1 MDVRS
6 RVQVLGLPKGQ
17 SSPNGLS
24 RGAIEKDPS
33 AALWRTGRRAAEE
46 ERRNREGR
54 ARDAGKIRPS
64 ESLAVC
70 SAGGTEPQGS
80 SQMVAPGVVA

>member
-1 MDVRS
+1 MDIRS

-24 RGAIEKDPS
+24 RGPIEKDPS
-33 AALWRTGRRAAEE
+33 AALWSTGRRAEE

>member
-1 MDVRS
+1 MDIRS

-24 RGAIEKDPS
+24 RGPIEKDPS
-33 AALWRTGRRAAEE
+33 AALWSTGRRAEE

-70 SAGGTEPQGS
+70 SAGGAEPQGS